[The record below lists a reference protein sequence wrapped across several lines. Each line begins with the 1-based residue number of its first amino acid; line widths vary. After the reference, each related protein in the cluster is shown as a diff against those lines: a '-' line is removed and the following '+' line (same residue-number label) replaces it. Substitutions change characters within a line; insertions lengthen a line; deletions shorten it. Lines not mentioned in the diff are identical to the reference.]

1 MDNRLIFL
9 YHLSRLTEAVTQ
21 KDRQT
26 GEMENSG
33 QAVRLV
39 RSEVR
44 ALRLGRDGDRKQVGK
59 LLNSRWREKLL
70 WSKKVPVPQTDTGR
84 RGENPKT
91 SGRTLVKELGKMTP

>member
-1 MDNRLIFL
+1 MVD
-9 YHLSRLTEAVTQ
+9 SV
-21 KDRQT
+21 
-26 GEMENSG
+26 

-44 ALRLGRDGDRKQVGK
+44 VLRLGCDGDRKQVGK

-70 WSKKVPVPQTDTGR
+70 RSKRVPVPQTDTGG

-91 SGRTLVKELGKMTP
+91 IGRTLVKELGKMTP

>member
-1 MDNRLIFL
+1 M
-9 YHLSRLTEAVTQ
+9 TQ
-21 KDRQT
+21 KDRH
-26 GEMENSG
+26 SG
-33 QAVRLV
+33 AMVGSVQAVRLV